1 MTIAEW
7 CVFAALMLYLL
18 TIAPIKWIGFRRFD
32 NAKPRDPAF
41 YDDPIRSRALGA
53 HQNGIETFPFF
64 AVAVLLA
71 EFRGGPQRF
80 VNELAVLFLIVRIAY
95 VFTYLGD
102 RPTLRSILWSIG
114 FVINLAIFF
123 MPLIR
128 NYLPI

>member
-1 MTIAEW
+1 MTVAEW
-7 CVFAALMLYLL
+7 CVFGTLMLYLL
-18 TIAPIKWIGFRRFD
+18 TIAPIKWIGFRLFN

>member
-32 NAKPRDPAF
+32 NANPRDPAF

-95 VFTYLGD
+95 VFTYLGN
-102 RPTLRSILWSIG
+102 RPTLRTILWSIG
-114 FVINLAIFF
+114 FVINLGIFF
-123 MPLIR
+123 MPAIR
-128 NYLPI
+128 KYLPI

>member
-1 MTIAEW
+1 MTVAEW
-7 CVFAALMLYLL
+7 CVFGTVMLYLL

-32 NAKPRDPAF
+32 NANPRDPAF

-95 VFTYLGD
+95 VFTYLGN
-102 RPTLRSILWSIG
+102 RPTLRSILWATG
-114 FVINLAIFF
+114 FVINIAIFF
-123 MPLIR
+123 MPAIR
-128 NYLPI
+128 NYLP